1 MYPDKHKE
9 IITYLMEGKFITVAD
24 LLFEVIKKNED
35 FYIEF
40 FEKSFGF
47 ELISNHDY
55 YYLVSS
61 ETNENTSRDFS
72 IFFSILG
79 YELDKDGKNFLEEL
93 NYSEFHIDE
102 IIEYFKN
109 SSWSDVI
116 KANKQLN
123 NEENLKRHIGNMVKR
138 NIAVKQGNERYS
150 FTKAH
155 KLFIDFAKD
164 LKGDFNNEINSKPQT
179 NFSAEKM

>member
-1 MYPDKHKE
+1 MYPENHRE
-9 IITYLMEGKFITVAD
+9 ITTSFTDGRFITVDD
-24 LLFEVIKKNED
+24 LLFEKVKKKEA

-40 FEKSFGF
+40 FDASFGYELRGTQDF
-47 ELISNHDY
+47 YYLISD
-55 YYLVSS
+55 
-61 ETNENTSRDFS
+61 ETNENTSRDIS
-72 IFFSILG
+72 IFFSILC
-79 YELDKDGKNFLEEL
+79 YELDKDNKNFLEEL

-109 SSWSDVI
+109 SSWPDVI

-123 NEENLKRHIGNMVKR
+123 SDESIKRLIGTTMVRR
-138 NIAVKQGNERYS
+138 NITIKQSNERYS

-164 LKGDFNNEINSKPQT
+164 LIKEDQDET
-179 NFSAEKM
+179 TL

>member
-9 IITYLMEGKFITVAD
+9 IVTSLMEGKFITVAD

-47 ELISNHDY
+47 ELIGNHDY
-55 YYLVSS
+55 YYLISS
-61 ETNENTSRDFS
+61 DTNENTSRDFS
-72 IFFSILG
+72 IFFSILC

-123 NEENLKRHIGNMVKR
+123 NEENLKRNIGTMVKR
-138 NIAVKQGNERYS
+138 NIAVKQNNERYT

-164 LKGDFNNEINSKPQT
+164 LIKDDKSEIT
-179 NFSAEKM
+179 

>member
-9 IITYLMEGKFITVAD
+9 IVTSLMEGKFITVED
-24 LLFEVIKKNED
+24 LSYETIKKNED
-35 FYIEF
+35 FYITF

-47 ELISNHDY
+47 ELIGNQDF
-55 YYLVSS
+55 YYLVSN
-61 ETNENTSRDFS
+61 ETNENTSRDIS
-72 IFFSILG
+72 IFFSILC

-109 SSWSDVI
+109 SSWTDVI
-116 KANKQLN
+116 KVNKQLN
-123 NEENLKRHIGNMVKR
+123 NDENLKRLIGIMAKR
-138 NIAVKQGNERYS
+138 NIAVKQGNDRYS

-155 KLFIDFAKD
+155 KLFIDFVKD
-164 LKGDFNNEINSKPQT
+164 LIKDDKDETTI
-179 NFSAEKM
+179 

>member
-9 IITYLMEGKFITVAD
+9 IVTSLMEGRFITVED
-24 LLFEVIKKNED
+24 LLFETIKKNED
-35 FYIEF
+35 FYIKF
-40 FEKSFGF
+40 FETSFGF
-47 ELISNHDY
+47 ELIGNHDF

-61 ETNENTSRDFS
+61 ETNENTSRDIS
-72 IFFSILG
+72 IFFSILC

-102 IIEYFKN
+102 ILEYFKN
-109 SSWSDVI
+109 SSWLDVI

-123 NEENLKRHIGNMVKR
+123 TDENIKRHIGTMVKR
-138 NIAVKQGNERYS
+138 NIAVKQSNDRYS

-164 LKGDFNNEINSKPQT
+164 LIKDDRNEPST
-179 NFSAEKM
+179 

>member
-9 IITYLMEGKFITVAD
+9 IVTSLMEGKFITVAD

-47 ELISNHDY
+47 ELIGNHDY
-55 YYLVSS
+55 YYLISS

-72 IFFSILG
+72 IFFSILC

-123 NEENLKRHIGNMVKR
+123 NDENLKRHIGTMVKR
-138 NIAVKQGNERYS
+138 NIAVKQNNERYS

-164 LKGDFNNEINSKPQT
+164 LIKDDKSET
-179 NFSAEKM
+179 N

>member
-9 IITYLMEGKFITVAD
+9 IVTSLMEGKFITVAD

-47 ELISNHDY
+47 ELIGNHDY
-55 YYLVSS
+55 YYLISS

-72 IFFSILG
+72 IFFSILC

-123 NEENLKRHIGNMVKR
+123 NDENLKRHIGTMVKR
-138 NIAVKQGNERYS
+138 NIAVKQNNERYS

-164 LKGDFNNEINSKPQT
+164 LIKDDKSET
-179 NFSAEKM
+179 Y

>member
-9 IITYLMEGKFITVAD
+9 IVASLMEGKFITVAD

-47 ELISNHDY
+47 ELIVNHDY
-55 YYLVSS
+55 YYLISS

-72 IFFSILG
+72 IFFSILC

-102 IIEYFKN
+102 IIQYFKN

-123 NEENLKRHIGNMVKR
+123 NDENLKRHIGTMVKR
-138 NIAVKQGNERYS
+138 NIAVKQNNERYS

-164 LKGDFNNEINSKPQT
+164 LIKDDKRET
-179 NFSAEKM
+179 T